1 MKKYIFFLILF
12 ISNVLRGQFIDGYTL
27 ENHIK
32 FQNDYP
38 IIFYN
43 LLKYDQDLYI
53 GSNNGVFKI
62 DGVSLTKYSETKGH
76 IELLDNSGSKITF
89 KRISKT
95 PNIIKLKAPYIES
108 NIYDK
113 ISSIEVDANYLY
125 LIYKNALLVYKKDIF
140 KKSYEGKSI
149 GSISNNFI
157 GTYVG
162 IFDSKNQLL
171 DSFPSYTN
179 SYVREFEDEV
189 FVNFDGLFRYKANKI
204 SYFRDNLDGSCE
216 ILNTN
221 IGFAKDVYKIS
232 FSSYLI
238 FTDKGLYH
246 TDFINQIRMIDSVT
260 SPKEKLHPKYIN
272 HYKLENKIV
281 YYIDGKIKAINSE
294 LDKTVII
301 HNFSNNI
308 FDVAYLKDKIYFV
321 DNEGVGHL
329 NHDKIYRHHKSNDYH
344 TIFPVNEDYLA
355 LQSNNG
361 LYKLDIK
368 NKKLSS
374 LIDDEFNTKALNVTN
389 DSLYAGGVSGL
400 YKIAINDFINYKP
413 SKIKTTDNTPNYL
426 YLLIFVL
433 FSIILSLAYQL
444 KTRDTIVKPKQ
455 KELDI
460 VTNYIIDN
468 LSIITVKNLQDHFGF
483 SYRRLNKVTGEI
495 SPGKLIE
502 NLRRKKIEELRK
514 QNKSLE
520 VISSET
526 GYKLE
531 YLKKLT

>member
-1 MKKYIFFLILF
+1 
-12 ISNVLRGQFIDGYTL
+12 
-27 ENHIK
+27 
-32 FQNDYP
+32 
-38 IIFYN
+38 
-43 LLKYDQDLYI
+43 
-53 GSNNGVFKI
+53 
-62 DGVSLTKYSETKGH
+62 
-76 IELLDNSGSKITF
+76 
-89 KRISKT
+89 
-95 PNIIKLKAPYIES
+95 
-108 NIYDK
+108 
-113 ISSIEVDANYLY
+113 
-125 LIYKNALLVYKKDIF
+125 
-140 KKSYEGKSI
+140 
-149 GSISNNFI
+149 
-157 GTYVG
+157 
-162 IFDSKNQLL
+162 
-171 DSFPSYTN
+171 
-179 SYVREFEDEV
+179 
-189 FVNFDGLFRYKANKI
+189 
-204 SYFRDNLDGSCE
+204 
-216 ILNTN
+216 
-221 IGFAKDVYKIS
+221 
-232 FSSYLI
+232 
-238 FTDKGLYH
+238 
-246 TDFINQIRMIDSVT
+246 MIDSVT

-413 SKIKTTDNTPNYL
+413 SKIETTDNTLNYL
-426 YLLIFVL
+426 YLSFFVL
-433 FSIILSLAYQL
+433 FSIILFLAYQL
-444 KTRDTIVKPKQ
+444 KTRVTIVKPKQ

-468 LSIITVKNLQDHFGF
+468 LSVITVKNLQDHFGF

-502 NLRRKKIEELRK
+502 NLRRKKIKELRK